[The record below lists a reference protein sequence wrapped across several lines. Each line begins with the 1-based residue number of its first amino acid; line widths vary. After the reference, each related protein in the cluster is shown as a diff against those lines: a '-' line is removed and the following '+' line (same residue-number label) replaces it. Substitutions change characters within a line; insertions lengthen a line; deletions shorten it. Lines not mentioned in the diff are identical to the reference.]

1 MTQTTRRTSFIFA
14 LATLLLFTL
23 SASSAANATVTT
35 RTGTFGDGATWII
48 EVPSPWNGTLLLYS
62 HGYVAPGNPNPA
74 HDVGDPGT
82 RAFLLANGFALA
94 GSSYAHTGWAIQ
106 EALLDQTAVLDE
118 FTAMFGKPTRTIAWG
133 HSLGGIIPAGLIQR
147 HPKRFNGALPMCGV
161 LSGGVATWNQALDG
175 AFAFKNLF
183 DFGGPLQVVN
193 ITNPGLN
200 FTIAETRL
208 ATAQATPQGRARLA
222 LVAALGDTPGWFNPA
237 SPEPAANDYTSQEVN
252 QFLWFKNVDF
262 PFIFALRAELEF
274 RAGGNPSWNTS
285 VNYFEQFENSVNK
298 AEVRALYKAAG
309 LDLEDDLEM
318 LNHAVRIS
326 AHPASVEYL
335 EQNIIFNGD
344 VDLPVLTMHTTGD
357 GLVANQNE
365 TAYRNTVRE
374 AGDRELL
381 RQVFV
386 HRAGHCTF
394 TPAETVTA
402 LENLI
407 KRLDTGH
414 WPNLGASTLN
424 GEAAL
429 LGPLNVAPPSFIPFE
444 SAPFLRPFD
453 TFIDNRC
460 ERHGGNEQH
469 CVIDPDGHE

>member
-1 MTQTTRRTSFIFA
+1 MKTHSTRVYKRSAQTQPSTSLILKTKPEKMVGAMKRRFAMTQTTRRTSFIFA

-48 EVPSPWNGTLLLYS
+48 EVPWPWNGTLLLSS

-133 HSLGGIIPAGLIQR
+133 HSLGGIITAGLIQR

-252 QFLWFKNVDF
+252 QFLWLRML
-262 PFIFALRAELEF
+262 ISLLSSLSAL
-274 RAGGNPSWNTS
+274 S
-285 VNYFEQFENSVNK
+285 
-298 AEVRALYKAAG
+298 
-309 LDLEDDLEM
+309 
-318 LNHAVRIS
+318 
-326 AHPASVEYL
+326 
-335 EQNIIFNGD
+335 
-344 VDLPVLTMHTTGD
+344 
-357 GLVANQNE
+357 
-365 TAYRNTVRE
+365 
-374 AGDRELL
+374 
-381 RQVFV
+381 
-386 HRAGHCTF
+386 
-394 TPAETVTA
+394 
-402 LENLI
+402 
-407 KRLDTGH
+407 
-414 WPNLGASTLN
+414 
-424 GEAAL
+424 
-429 LGPLNVAPPSFIPFE
+429 
-444 SAPFLRPFD
+444 
-453 TFIDNRC
+453 
-460 ERHGGNEQH
+460 
-469 CVIDPDGHE
+469 